1 MTTRIALFGYSDLT
15 RQCAR
20 ALQQLGHQI
29 ELFCPL
35 EDEALLVHYGL
46 NRLDL
51 PVHWFE
57 SIKDP
62 SLPKALDAFES
73 DLILSII
80 FNHSLPAPVL
90 QKARIAALNIHPAPL
105 PAVRTAAVW
114 YWPLR
119 LGLTQ
124 SEVCIHHL
132 TSVMDQ
138 GPVILRFPFRLRES
152 ETQGTLTLRLV
163 DLAPKV
169 MKQLHN
175 LLTTGPIPEG
185 EQQSEGT
192 TYPSLRE
199 ADLWIDFNEP
209 AESIRNHVRACTPY
223 HPARTRFRGQTVAVH
238 EVGSTPRQLPPNR
251 SPGELVV
258 DNGLWLTCG
267 DSLAPMTVLE
277 IPGEGVFSGECFA
290 ELFNLESGES
300 LNAG

>member
-1 MTTRIALFGYSDLT
+1 MRIALFGYSHFT
-15 RQCAR
+15 RHCIL
-20 ALQQLGHQI
+20 ALQQLGHRI
-29 ELFCPL
+29 ELFCPV
-35 EDEALLVHYGL
+35 EDEPFLAHYGL
-46 NRLDL
+46 TGSDL

-57 SIKDP
+57 GMADP
-62 SLPKALDAFES
+62 ALLEALDAFEP
-73 DLILSII
+73 DLVLSII
-80 FNHSLPAPVL
+80 FNHQLPESVI
-90 QKARIAALNIHPAPL
+90 QRARAAALNVHPAPL
-105 PAVRTAAVW
+105 PDIRTAAVW

-132 TSVMDQ
+132 TPEMDQ
-138 GPVILRFPFRLRES
+138 GPVVLRFPFRLHES
-152 ETQGTLTLRLV
+152 ETQGTLTRRLV

-199 ADLWIDFNEP
+199 VDLWIDFNGP

-223 HPARTRFRGQTVAVH
+223 HPAQARFRGQTIAVH
-238 EVGSTPRQLPPNR
+238 EVGPITRPLPLDC

-258 DNGLWLTCG
+258 NNGLWLTCG
-267 DSLAPMTVLE
+267 DALIPVMVLAVPD
-277 IPGEGVFSGECFA
+277 EGVFSGERFA
-290 ELFNLESGES
+290 ELFKVESGES